1 MKLYYSPGACSLASH
16 IVLQELGKPF
26 QIEKV
31 DLKTKETETG
41 ADFTKVNPKGSVPAL
56 LTGAGEVLTE
66 GPAILQFVADS
77 AGPGDL
83 SPALGSMARARL
95 QEALNFIGSEL
106 HKAYSPLFR
115 PIATQE
121 ARVEIM
127 ANIVRR
133 LGQLE
138 DMLADGRDYLLGSS
152 FSQADAYA
160 FVVTNWSGKTGVDL
174 SPFPKLEAMRARV
187 LARPAVQDAM
197 RAEGLLG

>member
-16 IVLQELGKPF
+16 IVLQELGATF

-31 DLKTKETETG
+31 DLKTKKTESG
-41 ADFTKVNPKGSVPAL
+41 ADFTKVNPKGAVPAL
-56 LTGAGEVLTE
+56 QTGAGEVLTE

-77 AGPGDL
+77 AGSGDL
-83 SPALGSMARARL
+83 SPALGSIARARL

-115 PIATQE
+115 PVASDE
-121 ARVEIM
+121 ARAEIM
-127 ANIVRR
+127 ANVARR
-133 LGQLE
+133 LGQIEL
-138 DMLADGRDYLLGSS
+138 MLADGRDYLLGAA

-160 FVVTNWSGKTGVDL
+160 FVVTNWSGMTGVDL

-187 LARPAVQDAM
+187 MARPAVQAAM
-197 RAEGLLG
+197 RAEGLLA